1 MSIDITVIRQAAALE
16 TKNTPFYKGVF
27 VIWAELLVGQPF
39 FGFGGGETLDVFLGV
54 LGIGTAADVEEELAA
69 FGFEQA
75 FFIAGRIAV
84 RANRHLIDELGG
96 FGIVFYFAN
105 DLLHGDIPF
114 FLPQ

>member
-1 MSIDITVIRQAAALE
+1 MMRKMKMAQICI
-16 TKNTPFYKGVF
+16 TKNTPEKRACFF
-27 VIWAELLVGQPF
+27 AWIRLLVGQPF
-39 FGFGGGETLDVFLGV
+39 FRLGGGEALDIFLGV
-54 LGIGTAADVEEELAA
+54 LGIGTAADVQEELAA

-84 RANRHLIDELGG
+84 RANRHLIDELGS